1 MLFFRRLLNYRIG
14 SRLRDHRNAPRHSVG
29 ADFPLKCN
37 VHLIGRDTIG
47 AVRQAAPGAG
57 CHWSGRL
64 INLSLDGLSLR
75 LPPAAIAVRGE
86 ETTLVL
92 TVEGRELEIPCTVAH
107 FRSLRTHALCG
118 LSLQLTNAHSKAAY
132 HQLIEAVGIGANFT
146 VVSRPRG
153 LRTPKG
159 FVGEQYQSGP
169 QYILTAWR
177 DTVRHEL
184 AGFELL
190 LGDFCV
196 KGLPGAKDLEIYS
209 LQPQNRTGKNADS
222 APGLSLSTGRHA
234 EVRQLFRWV
243 VLNLSQAI
251 PADLRAQLG
260 RFIVPADR
268 TT

>member
-1 MLFFRRLLNYRIG
+1 
-14 SRLRDHRNAPRHSVG
+14 VG
-29 ADFPLKCN
+29 ADFPLKGSIR
-37 VHLIGRDTIG
+37 LIGRDTIG
-47 AVRQAAPGAG
+47 AIRQAAPGAG
-57 CHWSGRL
+57 CHWSGRPV
-64 INLSLDGLSLR
+64 NLSRDGLSLR
-75 LPPAAIAVRGE
+75 LPPAAIAARGE
-86 ETTLVL
+86 ETALVL
-92 TVEGRELEIPCTVAH
+92 TVEGRELEIPCAVAH

-146 VVSRPRG
+146 VVKRPRG

-169 QYILTAWR
+169 KYILTAWR
-177 DTVRHEL
+177 DTTGREL

-209 LQPQNRTGKNADS
+209 LQPQNRTGKSADS
-222 APGLSLSTGRHA
+222 APNLSLSTGRHA

-243 VLNLSQAI
+243 VLNLSKAI
-251 PADLRAQLG
+251 PADLRTQLG